1 MKLKL
6 PVRTWTLLNH
16 FFLILSMFLTLINYL
31 ADDDINDQY
40 EDDDNEED
48 AQNKTASKSDSGVG
62 TIIQSGMHN
71 GRFCK
76 FLTKHCS
83 HVKIRKCY
91 TVTVNHWFIIKII
104 ISLLRLPKQF
114 FRIWQ
119 INALILPSKSLFS
132 GHFLP
137 CNHDIHYTLV

>member
-1 MKLKL
+1 
-6 PVRTWTLLNH
+6 
-16 FFLILSMFLTLINYL
+16 MFLTLINYL

-62 TIIQSGMHN
+62 TTIQSGMHN

-83 HVKIRKCY
+83 HVK
-91 TVTVNHWFIIKII
+91 
-104 ISLLRLPKQF
+104 KQEM
-114 FRIWQ
+114 
-119 INALILPSKSLFS
+119 LHCSSKSLIY
-132 GHFLP
+132 H
-137 CNHDIHYTLV
+137 